1 MYWRLGLCLSWGLC
15 ATFCSLGWAEQDSPN
30 EFPWRVGSASVEMVA
45 EDSMVIGGG
54 IGPGYTQGQEG
65 KLQATATYIQSHGNT
80 RGVTSSENATSSDA
94 NALGLGGRSVET
106 QGAICIIAVDVLMM
120 HRDTMD
126 LAATRVSEACGLPLD
141 RIMINASHTH
151 HAPSTVTVHGY
162 QRDEEFCFRTVDAIV
177 EAAILAQRQA
187 RAAAPSRGLFHRGKE
202 ETVGQNSRQKLD
214 DGHIYWIGPRDN
226 FVGPTDPFDSDFPV
240 LAFRTQENQLQAAW
254 FNHSTHCIGTR
265 TGRRS
270 PSFYGLAAQELADE
284 HAMTV
289 SFLSGAA
296 GSTHN
301 LNLDCDEMV
310 RRIKNAFNETLAQ
323 AAPLKSTQLNG
334 LRREVPFTIRMF
346 DDLVEDKKVLD
357 YCTKYATSH
366 ADSIA
371 DVFRESRRQ
380 LKPLQGQQ
388 RTMWLQVLQIGD
400 VYLVGVPAEYFTV
413 LGLEIKRRSPFP
425 NTFVCGL
432 SNDYVGYLP
441 DRKGFQNGGYQTWMG
456 LHCFAEIGT
465 GELVVEQC
473 VEMLNELANK
483 PSSSTTSVEP
493 EATTAPAKR
502 IRAGASAVDITP
514 AQLPRIIAGG
524 FLEGRGDQV
533 QDPLFVRSVVMDDG
547 QTQLAMAI
555 VDTCMMPQSLIDEA
569 KERVAKLCELPTEHI
584 MISATHTHSAPAAM
598 GCLGTRLDEDYAKTL
613 PAKIAESILLARS
626 RLQPARI
633 GWASID
639 DWQHTHNRRWVR
651 HPDRKIVDPF
661 GESTGRAHM
670 HPGHESPDVIGP
682 SGPVDP
688 ELSILSLQ
696 KIDGTPLAVIANYGQ
711 HYFGAP
717 AISADYFGIFAK
729 YIADYLGQPG
739 DGNGPFVCAMSQGTS
754 GDLATMDYGGPAQ
767 PRDIH
772 RYTEGVARFA
782 EQALQS
788 IQYRDYAE
796 LAVVEKRL
804 PLRYRVPDRERLQWA
819 EPIAAQIEND
829 VPKSLPEVYA
839 REALILH
846 ERQTTEIKLQA
857 IRIGDLTIAALPNEV
872 YSITGLKLKAQ
883 SPADEHFNIELANGA
898 EGYIPPP
905 EQHVLGGYTTWP
917 ARTAGLEVDAETKI
931 VETLV
936 AALEEVTGQVRR
948 PMSDQHGMYARAV
961 LAMNPTD
968 YWRLNDVDGV
978 AARNAIAGR
987 AAAQVTTGFAWYL
1000 PGVGS
1005 GSGVG
1010 QETQL
1015 TTSAFSGPLQF
1026 NRAIHLADG
1035 HLDTG
1040 IKDLGTDFSVAV
1052 WFWLGER
1059 SGARQRSGELLT
1071 LPDGSSLV
1079 AAQFDDHRV
1088 ELQYRGQSSE
1098 RLYLAHEWNFATL
1111 VRSGAETHVY
1121 INGSAEPVLR
1131 STAEQPVAVD
1141 SAVES
1146 LRFGRQL
1153 LGKLDELAIWNRA
1166 LTSAELQRL
1175 WVLSEVPGEQTRRA
1189 AELQRRRE
1197 QQRAEINPP
1206 KFATNYAAAVRAS
1219 EPCWAASLQLPTTPE
1234 QAELETGKFVLQG
1247 SVELTESFFAD
1258 FRGGRLS
1265 ARDVQLHDNYSISG
1279 WFRCET
1285 APETQPVAAYLFS
1298 IGPDGDSQA
1307 SGEHLGIGG
1316 THLANATGKLLFFNG
1331 NQRNEVAVG
1340 KSVIPRGTWNQVA
1353 LVRSGRRVQVFLN
1366 GHSVPEID
1374 TTIETSLTGPQPVFL
1389 GSRSDNFAPLLGQ
1402 LAQVAVFDRPLKIE
1416 EVQTLF
1422 ASAEVNYPHMAKLKD
1437 SNSVGQVDTPEPD
1450 SQPRSPMDSLRA
1462 IRVPTGYRVELV
1474 AAEPDVLDPVA
1485 FDWDQ
1490 HGRLWVVEMA
1500 DYPSGMDGAGKP
1512 GGRVRRLEDRDG
1524 DGRYETSQLFAD
1536 GLNFPNGILTWGQGV
1551 LVTAAPEILYL
1562 ADNDNDGTA
1571 DVREVWFSGFNEG
1584 NQQLRINGLRWG
1596 LDGWVYCANG
1606 GHHAGHGT
1614 EIQVLS
1620 HRTGTRLALGSRDFR
1635 FHPETREMQVE
1646 SGPSQFGRNRDAWG
1660 HWFGTQNSN
1669 PLWQYVIPERYLQR
1683 NSFVPAPSPIRHVV
1697 GSGSPPV
1704 FPASAPEKR
1713 YHSYEQ
1719 AGRFTSA
1726 CGGMIYNDQWL
1737 FGAGSELHGFTCEP
1751 FHNLVQH
1758 HVLSDAG
1765 PSYSSRRAPGEE
1777 QFDFFASED
1786 RWCRPVMVRTGPDG
1800 ALWIADMYRY
1810 MIEHPDWLTPEGR
1823 AELLPHYRLGDGHGR
1838 IYRVVREDAKPRL
1851 FPKLETMATSELI
1864 TALDLSNDWQRDKVQ
1879 QLLNSHDRAIA
1890 LPLLLR
1896 VLEKGTHPAARAQAL
1911 WILHGWSALNESL
1924 IIAALRD
1931 SHPRVREN
1939 ALRIAESWSN
1949 PAIVRVATALCN
1961 DDDAKVRFQLA
1972 LSCGQWTDAAAGEA
1986 LATIAQR
1993 DFADPLIVAACM
2005 SSAVP
2010 HQEVIAQRLLAGR
2023 GEALTAFREPL
2034 LRHSLSS
2041 KNSQA
2046 ITWMLQDA
2054 LRGSFAEQCRQLTD
2068 FLVALQRLQL
2078 SMSQLKQEVSDAA
2091 STDLFAQVEMVVASA
2106 RDQVKSDAAVSEDQL
2121 PAAILLTRFA
2131 EDRQQAVLVLG
2142 QSLSPQVDGQIQAEV
2157 VRRIAASAAENA
2169 PSVFA
2174 QAWDG
2179 LSPALRAQVL
2189 DAWLSRVEWARDLV
2203 TRLQTGEIPSR
2214 SLDLAQRTQLLRH
2227 RDTWVVEQANQLYQR
2242 EFEPKQALV
2251 RYQESLGM
2259 TGDIERGRAV
2269 YKTSCASCHR
2279 RGDLGADVGPNLAT
2293 VVGHS
2298 PEKLLANIL
2307 DPNVDIQPGY
2317 QSFACLLNT
2326 GEVMTGVLS
2335 AESAHSL
2342 TLTQANGTSRTIL
2355 RSEIEQLSGTGV
2367 SLMPEGF
2374 EQSITPEAMAD
2385 LLAFLKSPLP
2395 N

>member
-1 MYWRLGLCLSWGLC
+1 MMNWHLGLCLSWGLW
-15 ATFCSLGWAEQDSPN
+15 AICSSQGWAAQEASN
-30 EFPWRVGSASVEMVA
+30 EFPWRVGSASVEMFA

-65 KLQATATYIQSHGNT
+65 KLQATATYIQAQGNSNEEAFSQEEPDNQTHG
-80 RGVTSSENATSSDA
+80 RDRESRRVE
-94 NALGLGGRSVET
+94 SV
-106 QGAICIIAVDVLMM
+106 GAVCIIAVDVLMM

-126 LAATRVSEACGLPLD
+126 LAATRVAEACGLPLD

-162 QRDEEFCFRTVDAIV
+162 QRDEEFCLRTVDAIV

-240 LAFRTQENQLQAAW
+240 LAFRTPENQWQAAW

-270 PSFYGLAAQELADE
+270 PSFYGLAAQELAEE
-284 HAMTV
+284 HGMPV

-310 RRIKNAFNETLAQ
+310 RRIKTAFDETLEK
-323 AAPLKSTQLNG
+323 AAPLKSARLNG

-346 DDLVEDKKVLD
+346 DDQVEDKKVLE

-380 LKPLQGQQ
+380 LKPLQGQR

-473 VEMLNELANK
+473 VEMLNELASET
-483 PSSSTTSVEP
+483 SSAPTSVEP
-493 EATTAPAKR
+493 AANAPAKR

-569 KERVAKLCELPTEHI
+569 KQRVASLCELPTEHI

-598 GCLGTRLDEDYAKTL
+598 GCLGTRLDEEYAATL
-613 PAKIAESILLARS
+613 PRKIAESILLARS

-633 GWASID
+633 GWAAVD
-639 DWQHTHNRRWVR
+639 DWQHTHHRRWVR

-661 GESTGRAHM
+661 GEATGRAHM
-670 HPGHESPDVIGP
+670 HPGHESPDIIGP

-696 KIDGTPLAVIANYGQ
+696 KLDGTPLAVIANYGQ
-711 HYFGAP
+711 HYYGAP
-717 AISADYFGIFAK
+717 AISADYFGLFAK
-729 YIADYLGQPG
+729 YIADFLRQPG
-739 DGNGPFVCAMSQGTS
+739 NGNGPFVCAMSQGTS

-772 RYTEGVARFA
+772 RYAEGVARFA

-788 IQYRDYAE
+788 IQYRDHAD

-804 PLRYRVPDRERLQWA
+804 PLRYRVPDRERLKWA
-819 EPIAAQIEND
+819 ELVAPQIVDD

-883 SPADEHFNIELANGA
+883 SPAKDHFNIELANGA

-917 ARTAGLEVDAETKI
+917 ARTAGLEVEAETKI

-936 AALEEVTGQVRR
+936 NALEEVTGQVRR
-948 PMSDQHGMYARAV
+948 PMADQHGMYARAV
-961 LAMNPTD
+961 LGTGPTD

-978 AARNAIAGR
+978 AARNVIAGR
-987 AAAQVTTGFAWYL
+987 TAALVTPGFAWYL
-1000 PGVGS
+1000 PGAGS

-1010 QETQL
+1010 QETHL
-1015 TTSAFSGPLQF
+1015 TTSAFSGPTQI

-1040 IKDLGTDFSVAV
+1040 LQDLGTDFSIAV

-1071 LPDGSSLV
+1071 LPDGSALV

-1088 ELQYRGQSSE
+1088 ELQYCGQRTE
-1098 RLYLAHEWNFATL
+1098 RLYLANEWNFATL
-1111 VRSGAETHVY
+1111 VRSGAETRIYV
-1121 INGSAEPVLR
+1121 NGSSEPVLR
-1131 STAEQPVAVD
+1131 AASEPTATGDAD
-1141 SAVES
+1141 TKS
-1146 LRFGRQL
+1146 LRVGRHL
-1153 LGKLDELAIWNRA
+1153 LGKLDELAVWNRA
-1166 LTSAELQRL
+1166 LTSAENHRL
-1175 WVLSEVPGEQTRRA
+1175 WILSEVPAEQTRRA
-1189 AELQRRRE
+1189 VELQRRRE
-1197 QQRAEINPP
+1197 AQLAEINPP
-1206 KFATNYAAAVRAS
+1206 KFAAKYSATVTALAPQWSASLRLPMAS
-1219 EPCWAASLQLPTTPE
+1219 EP
-1234 QAELETGKFVLQG
+1234 AEKEIAKYELQG
-1247 SVELTESFFAD
+1247 QVEVTEKIFAD
-1258 FRGGRLS
+1258 FRGGRLV
-1265 ARDVQLHDNYSISG
+1265 AQDVQLHDNYSISG

-1285 APETQPVAAYLFS
+1285 AAESQPVAAYLFS
-1298 IGPDGDSQA
+1298 IGPDRDPQA

-1331 NQRNEVAVG
+1331 NQRNDVAVG
-1340 KSVIPRGTWNQVA
+1340 KSVIPRGSWNHVTI
-1353 LVRSGRRVQVFLN
+1353 VRRGSNVQVFLN
-1366 GHSVPEID
+1366 GHDVPEID
-1374 TTIETSLTGPQPVFL
+1374 TTVETSLTGPQPLFF
-1389 GSRSDNFAPLLGQ
+1389 GSRADLFAPLIGQ
-1402 LAQVAVFDRPLKIE
+1402 LAEVAVFERALKID
-1416 EVQTLF
+1416 EVQSLF
-1422 ASAEVNYPHMAKLKD
+1422 AAAEVDYPHMAQLKAK
-1437 SNSVGQVDTPEPD
+1437 NSSSESLTPEPD
-1450 SQPRSPMDSLRA
+1450 SLPRSPQDSLRA
-1462 IRVPTGYRVELV
+1462 IRVPVGYRVELV
-1474 AAEPDVLDPVA
+1474 AAEPEVLDPVA

-1490 HGRLWVVEMA
+1490 QGRLWVVEMA

-1524 DGRYETSQLFAD
+1524 DGRFETSQLFAD
-1536 GLNFPNGILTWGQGV
+1536 GLNFPNGLLSWGPGV

-1596 LDGWVYCANG
+1596 LDGWIYCANG

-1614 EIQVLS
+1614 EIQVLC
-1620 HRTGTRLALGSRDFR
+1620 HRTGNRLALGSRDFR
-1635 FHPETREMQVE
+1635 FHPVTREMQVE

-1660 HWFGTQNSN
+1660 HWFGTQNAN

-1683 NSFVPAPSPIRHVV
+1683 NPYVPAPSPIRHVV

-1713 YHSYEQ
+1713 YHSYDQ

-1726 CGGMIYNDQWL
+1726 CGGMIYNDDWL
-1737 FGAGSELHGFTCEP
+1737 FGRTDEQHGFTCEP

-1758 HVLSDAG
+1758 HVLSDLG

-1800 ALWIADMYRY
+1800 ALWVADMYRY

-1838 IYRVVREDAKPRL
+1838 IYRIVREDTTPRP
-1851 FPKLETMATSELI
+1851 FPKLETMSTGELV
-1864 TALDLSNDWQRDKVQ
+1864 TALDSSNDWHRDKVQ
-1879 QLLNSHDRAIA
+1879 QLLNSHERGIA
-1890 LPLLLR
+1890 TPLLIGL
-1896 VLEKGTHPAARAQAL
+1896 VEHGQYPEARSQAL
-1911 WILHGWSALNESL
+1911 WILHSWAALNESL
-1924 IIAALRD
+1924 IIRALQD
-1931 SHPRVREN
+1931 MHPRVREN
-1939 ALRIAESWSN
+1939 ALRIAESWTN
-1949 PAIVRVATALCN
+1949 PAIVRVATALSK
-1961 DDDAKVRFQLA
+1961 DEDAKVRFQLA
-1972 LSCGQWTDAAAGEA
+1972 LSCGQWTDEAAGEA
-1986 LATIAQR
+1986 LAAIAQR
-1993 DFADPLIVAACM
+1993 DFADPLVVAACL

-2010 HQEVIAQRLLAGR
+2010 HQEVFAQRLLAGR
-2023 GEALTAFREPL
+2023 GEALAAFREPL

-2046 ITWMLQDA
+2046 IAWMLQDA
-2054 LRGSFAEQCRQLTD
+2054 LQGSFGEQCRQLTD

-2078 SMSQLKQEVSDAA
+2078 SLFQLKQEMSDSAHA
-2091 STDLFAQVEMVVASA
+2091 NLFAQAEAVVAAA
-2106 RDQVKSDAAVSEDQL
+2106 RDQIRIGAATAEDPL

-2142 QSLSPQVDGQIQAEV
+2142 QSLSPQVDGQTQADV
-2157 VRRIAASAAENA
+2157 VRRMAASAAENV
-2169 PSVFA
+2169 PIVFA

-2179 LSPALRAQVL
+2179 LSPTLRAQVL

-2203 TRLQTGEIPSR
+2203 TRLKTGEIPAR
-2214 SLDLAQRTQLLRH
+2214 SLDLAQRTQLLQH
-2227 RDTWVVEQANQLYQR
+2227 RDRWVVEQANQLYQR
-2242 EFEPKQALV
+2242 ELEPKQALV
-2251 RYQESLGM
+2251 QYQKSLEM
-2259 TGDIERGRAV
+2259 AGDIERGRAV
-2269 YKTSCASCHR
+2269 YQTACASCHR
-2279 RGDLGADVGPNLAT
+2279 RGDLGTDVGPNLAT
-2293 VVGHS
+2293 VIGHS
-2298 PEKLLANIL
+2298 PQKLLANIL
-2307 DPNVDIQPGY
+2307 DPNADIQPGY

-2326 GEVMTGVLS
+2326 GEVLTGVLS

-2342 TLTQANGTSRTIL
+2342 TLTPANGASRTIL